1 MNKILFVIQRTISV
15 DVISYTYI
23 NLTSIQDVENMEI
36 D

>member
-1 MNKILFVIQRTISV
+1 MNKILFVIRRTISV